1 MIPPESPSAPSPQGD
16 DAIAGAAHA
25 AGRRGRLRLLLG
37 VSPMGHA
44 LSSSCWPWLA
54 GAFLCLALS
63 GCTVVTV
70 GAAAV
75 SVTATAVGLA
85 TDAAVGT
92 AKIVGKGVGKAY
104 DAVTDDK
111 PDNSG
116 VSVKFRE
123 SDPNHPYQPGP
134 GVSNNR
140 EPFVESETP

>member
-1 MIPPESPSAPSPQGD
+1 MIHPESPSSPKGD
-16 DAIAGAAHA
+16 DIVAGEAHA
-25 AGRRGRLRLLLG
+25 ARRRGRLRFLLG
-37 VSPMGHA
+37 APGSGHA
-44 LSSSCWPWLA
+44 LSSFCQPWLA
-54 GAFLCLALS
+54 GAFWCFALS
-63 GCTVVTV
+63 GCTVVAV

-75 SVTATAVGLA
+75 SVTATAVGA
-85 TDAAVGT
+85 AADVAVGT
-92 AKIVGKGVGKAY
+92 AKLAGKGVGKAY
-104 DAVTDDK
+104 DALTDDK